1 MKIEKV
7 KEIIDRKSSIPLDNE
22 SFEIISKAYD
32 MASEIIDKA
41 IPKSIKPRECCKCE
55 LKECIPN
62 CETNFN
68 RCPNCGE
75 VLDTDCGEKYKH
87 CPECGQALIW

>member
-7 KEIIDRKSSIPLDNE
+7 KEIIERKSSIPIGNE
-22 SFEIISKAYD
+22 TFDIIEKAYD
-32 MASEIIDKA
+32 EALKIIEKE
-41 IPKSIKPRECCKCE
+41 IPKPIKPRECWRCE

-68 RCPNCGE
+68 RCPKCGE
-75 VLDTDCGEKYKH
+75 VLDTDCGEQYKY
-87 CPECGQALIW
+87 CPNCGQALIW